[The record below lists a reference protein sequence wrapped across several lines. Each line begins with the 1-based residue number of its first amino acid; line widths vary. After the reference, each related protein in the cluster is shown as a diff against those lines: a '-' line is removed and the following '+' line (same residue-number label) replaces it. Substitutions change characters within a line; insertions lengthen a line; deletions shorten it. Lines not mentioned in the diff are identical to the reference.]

1 MNDPNYRFKRKKG
14 KIMITKKFN
23 FHLLINIL
31 LISSFSLI
39 HGSESKKTGFFDGIR
54 ITNNKAAESTLTNSK
69 PTVPVTI
76 TKEPVLTPTPVDGSN
91 QASGNS
97 KKGKVREN
105 RDQEPQPALTEK
117 QKEEAQKIDKYLAER
132 KNQEFDVV
140 EKEEPQAAQPILIE
154 TTAMPA
160 ISPDSLGMP
169 YTRPSLP
176 PQTSKTITTSR
187 GLFALTAKLIEDY
200 LDEIIQNGEFCAAHS
215 MISGKKQYPKIGE
228 DSGEALTANVTAFIA
243 MLTNQNKE
251 KTDLFQKHRQEFATF
266 SNRLRRL
273 ALANQEPYAI
283 GSINQQRTEDALQK
297 LEQVQASLEE
307 SNDPLI
313 SQLYATEEALK
324 NMREE
329 VLALHP
335 RAASQPQISTKRKL
349 MIEGITQRSTTRK

>member
-31 LISSFSLI
+31 LISSFSSI
-39 HGSESKKTGFFDGIR
+39 HGSNKTENSSAQEEKVKKGMLGFIRNSRPNSSETQPES
-54 ITNNKAAESTLTNSK
+54 L
-69 PTVPVTI
+69 PTVNVTA
-76 TKEPVLTPTPVDGSN
+76 EPVPVPQRGQNKTP
-91 QASGNS
+91 S
-97 KKGKVREN
+97 K
-105 RDQEPQPALTEK
+105 LTEK
-117 QKEEAQKIDKYLAER
+117 QQEESAKINAYLAER
-132 KNQEFDVV
+132 NKRSQEFDVV
-140 EKEEPQAAQPILIE
+140 EKEEPQAAQPVLTE